1 VAGVGPVDT
10 LWQEALATALSPAR
24 QGGTSTFGSH
34 ARAKSMLA
42 FPRAFGS
49 LKCTFHN
56 AAPAE
61 DEGSAML

>member
-1 VAGVGPVDT
+1 VAGVGPIDT
-10 LWQEALATALSPAR
+10 FRQEALATALSPTR
-24 QGGTSTFGSH
+24 QRGTATFGSH

-42 FPRAFGS
+42 FARALGW

-56 AAPAE
+56 AALTK